1 MNTDNNSKFK
11 KFLDEIIEFCEKYK
25 QIGKYSVYIA
35 AKRTLNL
42 KKLTPEEYDSAI
54 KKICETI
61 GL

>member
-11 KFLDEIIEFCEKYK
+11 NFLDEIIEFCEKYK
-25 QIGKYSVYIA
+25 HIGQYSVYIA

-42 KKLTPEEYDSAI
+42 KNLTPDEYESAI